1 MSFSRSEI
9 LLFVILSALVAL
21 LTAAPFGRGAAHMK
35 RYIVVMKQDSE
46 EVVGTADGMTAGE
59 FLKAFSSN
67 STHSFMGASN
77 ADPRVGKYKSLGVG
91 YVVDMNDEAVNM
103 MKTMRDVDFVE
114 EDGEVVAAQSPNI
127 ELRWHMDRIDQR
139 QLPLDG
145 AYNPEYTGAGVDIY
159 ILDTGIRYSHTV
171 FGGRAAFGGYDHFD
185 GNGEDCQGHG
195 THVAGLA
202 GGNITGA
209 AVGANIFSIKVLGC
223 SKGGSYSGVIA
234 GIDQV
239 INRARNVRKNH
250 RAIISMSLV
259 GSKSSSVEVA
269 LERAYKE
276 GIVLVAAAGN
286 YRKDACLYSPASS
299 PYVIT
304 VGGSKESG
312 DGLYWFPT
320 AGGTNI
326 GKCVDIFA
334 PGQWVRSASHLND
347 TGIVSK
353 SGTSMATPI
362 VSGVVA
368 MLLEEDPSLTPEQV
382 KEELIKRSTKDVLDF
397 GVLPESMKKLTPN
410 RLVYTPAK
418 EVPTAPP
425 TTTTP
430 TTPTPTTPTPVS
442 IPIPTGPP
450 RPLPE
455 EPNQITVHIQRE
467 QLKKDA
473 EAKAAKGFIPT
484 SVNTY
489 ELDNVLYFT
498 IVYTHVGKSNV
509 GQYRRFY
516 MIRQQYVENRIMSMD
531 WTPVTMA
538 PYELK
543 GEVRLFLVMKRCKD
557 NRILSM
563 NKTMEEF
570 KAENDTMR
578 AAGYQPVVLRYMQ
591 LEDGSTTVYAI
602 YQKWAYAR
610 IVVDMELASLR
621 SLAYS
626 EWRQKSYLIDLTYR
640 ITGEGRQ
647 VYTAVFTGIPQAV
660 VSFFVDVRTD
670 ETRFLQTYNAVR
682 KVKYYVQAVCPIV
695 SQSSNTGYMA
705 VYWR

>member
-1 MSFSRSEI
+1 
-9 LLFVILSALVAL
+9 
-21 LTAAPFGRGAAHMK
+21 
-35 RYIVVMKQDSE
+35 
-46 EVVGTADGMTAGE
+46 
-59 FLKAFSSN
+59 
-67 STHSFMGASN
+67 
-77 ADPRVGKYKSLGVG
+77 
-91 YVVDMNDEAVNM
+91 
-103 MKTMRDVDFVE
+103 
-114 EDGEVVAAQSPNI
+114 
-127 ELRWHMDRIDQR
+127 
-139 QLPLDG
+139 
-145 AYNPEYTGAGVDIY
+145 
-159 ILDTGIRYSHTV
+159 
-171 FGGRAAFGGYDHFD
+171 
-185 GNGEDCQGHG
+185 
-195 THVAGLA
+195 
-202 GGNITGA
+202 
-209 AVGANIFSIKVLGC
+209 
-223 SKGGSYSGVIA
+223 
-234 GIDQV
+234 
-239 INRARNVRKNH
+239 
-250 RAIISMSLV
+250 
-259 GSKSSSVEVA
+259 
-269 LERAYKE
+269 
-276 GIVLVAAAGN
+276 
-286 YRKDACLYSPASS
+286 
-299 PYVIT
+299 
-304 VGGSKESG
+304 
-312 DGLYWFPT
+312 
-320 AGGTNI
+320 
-326 GKCVDIFA
+326 
-334 PGQWVRSASHLND
+334 
-347 TGIVSK
+347 
-353 SGTSMATPI
+353 MATPI

-570 KAENDTMR
+570 KVENDTMR
-578 AAGYQPVVLRYMQ
+578 ADGYQPVVLRYMQ

>member
-1 MSFSRSEI
+1 LE
-9 LLFVILSALVAL
+9 
-21 LTAAPFGRGAAHMK
+21 
-35 RYIVVMKQDSE
+35 
-46 EVVGTADGMTAGE
+46 
-59 FLKAFSSN
+59 
-67 STHSFMGASN
+67 
-77 ADPRVGKYKSLGVG
+77 
-91 YVVDMNDEAVNM
+91 
-103 MKTMRDVDFVE
+103 DVDSVE
-114 EDGEVVAAQSPNI
+114 EDMEIVGTSLPDWA
-127 ELRWHMDRIDQR
+127 WHIDRIDQTR
-139 QLPLDG
+139 PPLDHTYQ
-145 AYNPEYTGAGVDIY
+145 ASFTGQGVDIY
-159 ILDTGIRYSHTV
+159 IIDSGIHYSHKI
-171 FGGRAAFGGYDHFD
+171 FGGRAHFGGFD
-185 GNGEDCQGHG
+185 PTGGKGEDCNGHG

-202 GGNITGA
+202 GGNITGP
-209 AVGANIFSIKVLGC
+209 AVGAHLYSIKVLKC
-223 SKGGSYSGVIA
+223 IGSRTTGNLCHLVDALDYTIKKIKSNGRPSVISLSLIVKDGV
-234 GIDQV
+234 
-239 INRARNVRKNH
+239 
-250 RAIISMSLV
+250 
-259 GSKSSSVEVA
+259 SKSLDA
-269 LERAYKE
+269 AIERAYKE
-276 GIVLVAAAGN
+276 GITIVTAAGN
-286 YRKDACLYSPASS
+286 FFQDACKFSPGSS
-299 PYVIT
+299 DYTIT
-304 VGGSKESG
+304 VGGTRKYG
-312 DGLYWFPT
+312 DRLYRN
-320 AGGTNI
+320 TNY

-334 PGQWVRSASHLND
+334 PGDSILSAAHNSDLRL
-347 TGIVSK
+347 TSK

-682 KVKYYVQAVCPIV
+682 KVKYYIQAVCPIV